1 MMKKLLL
8 ILTCLATFSV
18 AAQTQTV
25 TIDWSFGS
33 NSDVTPTTDPTNA
46 DRTIEVGDTVI
57 WNYYATGTH
66 TVTSASGSTETWDSG
81 FISSGAGVT
90 YQRTFTSVGT
100 NPYVCTPHSGNMYGV
115 ITVVPE
121 GSLSV
126 STFEEASKKINIYP
140 NPASNQ
146 LNINLPSLLEGEYTI
161 DVFNVLGKKIFSKN
175 TSGQNNKIPVLDWDD
190 GVYLI
195 KITSEKEGKSITK
208 KFVKI

>member
-8 ILTCLATFSV
+8 ILTCLATFNIV
-18 AAQTQTV
+18 AQTQTV

-66 TVTSASGSTETWDSG
+66 TVTSSAGSTETWDSG

-90 YQRTFTSVGT
+90 FQRTFTSVGT

-121 GSLSV
+121 GTLSV
-126 STFEEASKKINIYP
+126 PTFEEASKRIDVYP
-140 NPASNQ
+140 NPVSTQ
-146 LNINLPSLLEGEYTI
+146 LNINFPAFDDEYYI
-161 DVFNVLGKKIFSKN
+161 EIFNVLGKKIYSN
-175 TSGQNNKIPVLDWDD
+175 TVLTQKNKISVSDWNN

-195 KITSEKEGKSITK
+195 KISFKNEKQSITK